1 MIAGGNPEGS
11 RGLRSAEPAGAG
23 AAPNANS
30 GDDAVTLGALGILA
44 YVASMMTHE
53 ALGHGAF
60 CVAAGGHNVMLTG
73 WAEGCNLDPLPLGI
87 TVAGPA
93 VQFGAGMLAWL
104 ALRRL
109 APGGFVVQ
117 RSFLWLY
124 MVFDLFMSSG
134 YVAFSGVTD
143 FGDSAVI
150 IVGLSPHWLWRTLL
164 VVVGAVVYYL
174 SMWAALREL
183 RRILGGNGDERQ
195 RRFLWIPYLAAGL
208 LACCAG
214 ALNRTMAPGVALGL
228 AAASS
233 FGAGFGMLRLPQ
245 LQHRVAIGAPLPG
258 SYIRRSVAWVVAAI
272 VVGAGFVLVLGP
284 GIGARPQ

>member
-1 MIAGGNPEGS
+1 MIRTE
-11 RGLRSAEPAGAG
+11 

-30 GDDAVTLGALGILA
+30 GDDAVMLGALGILA

-53 ALGHGAF
+53 ALGHGAV
-60 CVAAGGHNVMLTG
+60 CVAAGGRNVMLSG
-73 WAEGCNLDPLPLGI
+73 WAEGCSLDPLPLGI
-87 TVAGPA
+87 TAAGPA
-93 VQFGAGMLAWL
+93 VQFGAGLLAWL
-104 ALRRL
+104 ALRRM
-109 APGGFVVQ
+109 APGGFVLQ
-117 RSFLWLY
+117 RSFAWLY
-124 MVFDLFMSSG
+124 MVFNLFISSG
-134 YVAFSGVTD
+134 YLAFSGVTD
-143 FGDSAVI
+143 FGDGAVMI
-150 IVGLSPHWLWRTLL
+150 AGLSPRWLWRTLL
-164 VVVGAVVYYL
+164 VIVGAVAYYL

-183 RRILGGNGDERQ
+183 RRILGGDGGKRL

-233 FGAGFGMLRLPQ
+233 FGAGFGMLCLPQ
-245 LQHRVAIGAPLPG
+245 LPHRPAMRSPLPG
-258 SYIRRSVAWVVAAI
+258 SNIRRSVAWIVAAI